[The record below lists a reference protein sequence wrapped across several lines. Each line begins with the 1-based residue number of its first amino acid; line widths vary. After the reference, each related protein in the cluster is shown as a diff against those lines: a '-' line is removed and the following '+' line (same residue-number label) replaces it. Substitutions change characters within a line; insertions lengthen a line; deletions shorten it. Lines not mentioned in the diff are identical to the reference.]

1 MESSFLPK
9 YEPKIVKI
17 SALSVAQHRAEILT
31 IFCSY
36 FERKAKSCELYKD
49 ILENFK
55 MTFLPLFQTPN
66 ILQDIEIYHGLRLF
80 NMPYKSADC
89 SYSQESEGQI
99 LNVNSKGQ

>member
-1 MESSFLPK
+1 
-9 YEPKIVKI
+9 
-17 SALSVAQHRAEILT
+17 
-31 IFCSY
+31 
-36 FERKAKSCELYKD
+36 
-49 ILENFK
+49 
-55 MTFLPLFQTPN
+55 MTFLLLFQTPN